1 MPVKGLDMISFTSGG
16 GAADANCAASAQVAI
31 AMGSDSS
38 RLAQICFSCKAIWM
52 RKKLL
57 TVFVVDTDEKELLT
71 PLEK

>member
-1 MPVKGLDMISFTSGG
+1 
-16 GAADANCAASAQVAI
+16 
-31 AMGSDSS
+31 
-38 RLAQICFSCKAIWM
+38 M